1 MWKYGP
7 LTAPQKI
14 RAKSPRAGLSTWPL
28 MNKAEFEKF
37 RNRKPDHQSTLLAK
51 PHCIDPIESLEGSS
65 LGVVL
70 MSRSNR
76 DRYFPKSTDAPQAS
90 GWQQGG
96 GFSISRCKQLTAASA
111 SVSAASSWLS

>member
-28 MNKAEFEKF
+28 MNKAVFEKF
-37 RNRKPDHQSTLLAK
+37 PNRKPDHQSTLLAK
-51 PHCIDPIESLEGSS
+51 PYCIDPIESLEGSG
-65 LGVVL
+65 LGAIL

-76 DRYFPKSTDAPQAS
+76 DRYLPASTDALQAS

-96 GFSISRCKQLTAASA
+96 GFSISRCKQPTAALA
-111 SVSAASSWLS
+111 SVSASS